1 MSRPL
6 PALEAL
12 FARLPITEENFG
24 VFEALLRLPY
34 DIYRPIIDL
43 LFEEKIFWQDL
54 LYPAGTGGHRA
65 GMAMMEDSR
74 ALPRTGWDLSSEAL
88 AARCLEMLNGNSP
101 GTVVI
106 ARDTSAAVLNDAGT
120 PGAGTYVPSV
130 AAAIGADASTIVPN
144 AIELERGGSVED
156 AQKEVQRL
164 LSAAMNPDI
173 G

>member
-6 PALEAL
+6 PALEAM

-34 DIYRPIIDL
+34 DIYRPIIEL
-43 LFEEKIFWQDL
+43 LFEEKIYWQDL

-65 GMAMMEDSR
+65 GMALIEDSR
-74 ALPRTGWDLSSEAL
+74 PLPRSGWDLSAEAL
-88 AARCLEMLNGNSP
+88 AQRCLEMINGSSP
-101 GTVVI
+101 STVVI
-106 ARDTSAAVLNDAGT
+106 ARDTSAAVIGTDGT

-130 AAAIGADASTIVPN
+130 AAAVGADASAIVPN
-144 AIELERGGSVED
+144 AIELSRSGSVED
-156 AQKEVQRL
+156 AQKEVQRRL
-164 LSAAMNPDI
+164 TAALNPDI